1 MSVVP
6 HSHREWQARMERFA
20 RDHIQPF
27 AARADK
33 EGEIPSEIIDAIT
46 GEALWG
52 AVIPK
57 AYGGLGLDAM
67 SYAILIE
74 EVGRACG
81 STCLMLAAHCS
92 LGCVPIIKFGSDA
105 QKEKYLPRAAR
116 GELIAFALTEPQAG
130 SDAGATLTKATQK
143 SDGEWLIHGTKC
155 WCTNATRAFAHVIT
169 ARTDDSPGT
178 SSITCYILEP
188 DMKGFKTGKKE
199 NKLGLRGSDTAF
211 LHFDDI
217 VVSDEQRLGEV
228 GQGFRN
234 FMVTLDGGRISIGA
248 MAVGLAQGALDSAL
262 PYAAHKEEEGK
273 PMASRQ
279 SIQFA
284 LADMATQI
292 TASRLLVHNA
302 AAMKDRGE
310 PFGKY
315 SAMAKLFASEA
326 GRFCTVQ
333 ALQIMSYDGFGVN
346 EPVERY
352 FRDVKLCE
360 IGEGT
365 SEVQRLVISRMI
377 LKELAESEAAQ

>member
-6 HSHREWQARMERFA
+6 HSHREWQTRMECFA
-20 RDHIQPF
+20 RDKIQPF

-33 EGEIPSEIIDAIT
+33 EGQIPSEIIDAIT
-46 GEALWG
+46 GEFLWG

-57 AYGGLGLDAM
+57 EYGGLGLDAM

-81 STCLMLAAHCS
+81 STCLMLAAHSS

-105 QKEKYLPRAAR
+105 QRQKYLPRAAK

-130 SDAGATLTKATQK
+130 SDAGATLTKATRQ
-143 SDGEWLIHGTKC
+143 SDGQWLINGTKC

-169 ARTDDSPGT
+169 ARTDDAPGT

-217 VVSDEQRLGEV
+217 VVKDEQRLGEV

-248 MAVGLAQGALDSAL
+248 MAVGLAQAALDSAL

-292 TASRLLVHNA
+292 TASRLLVYNA
-302 AAMKDRGE
+302 AAMKDRGD

-333 ALQIMSYDGFGVN
+333 ALRIMSYDGLSLN

-352 FRDVKLCE
+352 YRDVKLCE

-377 LKELAESEAAQ
+377 LKELADSETAQ